1 MLAKKFHLQ
10 IHQWRPA
17 KIFTQK
23 SEYFTVKT
31 SPNDS
36 NFSRFGAIVSSKIFK
51 SSVKRNRLKRIF
63 FDFIRLNKLHLAGG
77 QDVLL
82 IFFPSV
88 AKLTKE
94 EIEKELK
101 KYVKPVS
108 RSSLPPSF

>member
-17 KIFTQK
+17 KISTQK
-23 SEYFTVKT
+23 SAHFAVKT
-31 SPNDS
+31 SLNDLS
-36 NFSRFGAIVSSKIFK
+36 ISRFGAIVSSGVFK

-63 FDFIRLNKLHLAGG
+63 FDFIRLNGLHLVGG

-108 RSSLPPSF
+108 RNSLPAAF